1 MPPLATTCYAVQF
14 PNGETRTVGGDSPSF
29 TIRVSNK
36 DILDRLFGGDL
47 YSAAMIFLRGEAE
60 VDGDL
65 LSAVRTRL
73 SLPQSGWRRH
83 FYRLAAGFAPGRLE
97 TFFQSRKRAA
107 RNLQFHYDV
116 SNEFY
121 RQFLD
126 SRMVY
131 SCAYFRVQDES
142 LDQAQLD
149 KLDHILR
156 KLDVQPGERFL
167 DIGCGWGALVER
179 AAESRGAVATGCTL
193 SHQQFEAARS
203 RLSGMHDPDRA
214 VVQECDFRDLGGR
227 FDKISSVG
235 MFEHVGRHRLLDYF
249 RWVNWMLEDDGLFLN
264 HGIVRPETARD
275 DPSTLFIQQK
285 VFPGG
290 ELPNLSQVIS
300 RAVEA
305 GFEVLDVE
313 NLRPH
318 YARTCAEWVA
328 RLQANRQ
335 ACIDLVGPETYRT
348 WVLFLAGSSV
358 NFERGDLEV
367 HQVLFAKRGTGRRH
381 LTRDYM
387 YTASPPAGVG
397 FQNLSATATV
407 ANCTAASSATH
418 AGQPPKLQR

>member
-1 MPPLATTCYAVQF
+1 
-14 PNGETRTVGGDSPSF
+14 
-29 TIRVSNK
+29 
-36 DILDRLFGGDL
+36 
-47 YSAAMIFLRGEAE
+47 MIFLRGEAE

-214 VVQECDFRDLGGR
+214 VVQECDFRDLAAVRQDFQRG
-227 FDKISSVG
+227 
-235 MFEHVGRHRLLDYF
+235 HV
-249 RWVNWMLEDDGLFLN
+249 
-264 HGIVRPETARD
+264 
-275 DPSTLFIQQK
+275 
-285 VFPGG
+285 
-290 ELPNLSQVIS
+290 
-300 RAVEA
+300 
-305 GFEVLDVE
+305 
-313 NLRPH
+313 
-318 YARTCAEWVA
+318 
-328 RLQANRQ
+328 
-335 ACIDLVGPETYRT
+335 
-348 WVLFLAGSSV
+348 
-358 NFERGDLEV
+358 
-367 HQVLFAKRGTGRRH
+367 
-381 LTRDYM
+381 
-387 YTASPPAGVG
+387 
-397 FQNLSATATV
+397 
-407 ANCTAASSATH
+407 
-418 AGQPPKLQR
+418 